1 MLWDQEYHAKG
12 DLAFKIKMLA
22 KPDLFTKGD
31 LDFCFFNRYIDAIE
45 CASIVGFKMYN
56 SLDEF
61 NKALQALPEDS
72 HPDAVAE
79 VPIKTILKEQKK
91 LKFLFRVI
99 MLNENV
105 RGLSLKEK
113 VDNAFRND
121 SNPDLQEKNEEL
133 FNMFVRLGID
143 VLYERVVDAGNAEDC
158 LDIMCEYLIN

>member
-1 MLWDQEYHAKG
+1 
-12 DLAFKIKMLA
+12 
-22 KPDLFTKGD
+22 
-31 LDFCFFNRYIDAIE
+31 
-45 CASIVGFKMYN
+45 MYN

-121 SNPDLQEKNEEL
+121 SNPNLQEKNEEL
-133 FNMFVRLGID
+133 FNKFVRLGIG